1 MKVRITLLALVLL
14 NTIVYAQKTKKVT
27 DKNDYP
33 SFKETY
39 YVLKSDKQIKHG
51 SYEKEIRGRT
61 VKQGQFENGVK
72 TGIWEYYD
80 QNGNVAHKIDLE
92 SDSILYGN
100 SAGEN
105 AEYDKGKYS
114 RPLIVLGGM
123 GSLYQQIG
131 NALRYP
137 SDARRK
143 GTQGKVLIQMIVNDQ
158 GEAEDAKVIEGVGDG
173 LDEEAVRVMKLIDIE
188 FLPALDLN
196 GNPVKSDL
204 VLPITFKLG

>member
-1 MKVRITLLALVLL
+1 MKAKITLLMLVLL
-14 NTIVYAQKTKKVT
+14 NTVAYAQKTKKVT
-27 DKNDYP
+27 NKSDYP

-39 YVLKSDKQIKHG
+39 YVLKSDKSTKHG
-51 SYEKEIRGRT
+51 SYEKEIRGKTIKR
-61 VKQGQFENGVK
+61 GQFENDVK

-80 QNGNVAHKIDLE
+80 QNGSVVHKIDVE
-92 SDSILYGN
+92 SDSILYDKF
-100 SAGEN
+100 ADEN
-105 AEYDKGKYS
+105 TEFNEEKYS

-137 SDARRK
+137 SDARRR
-143 GTQGKVLIQMIVNDQ
+143 GTQGKVLVQMTVNNQ
-158 GEAEDAKVIEGVGDG
+158 GEVEDIEVVEGVGDG

-188 FLPALDLN
+188 ILPALDVN
-196 GNPVKSDL
+196 GDPTDSEL

>member
-1 MKVRITLLALVLL
+1 MKVKITLIALILL
-14 NTIVYAQKTKKVT
+14 NTVVYAQKTKKVT
-27 DKNDYP
+27 NKNDYP

-39 YVLKSDKQIKHG
+39 YVLKSDKQTKHG
-51 SYEKEIRGRT
+51 SYQKEIRGRV
-61 VKQGQFENGVK
+61 VKQGQYKNGVK

-80 QNGNVAHKIDLE
+80 QNENVVHKVSIE
-92 SDSILYGN
+92 NDSILYDK
-100 SAGEN
+100 SANEN
-105 AEYDKGKYS
+105 TEFDREKYS

-143 GTQGKVLIQMIVNDQ
+143 GTQGKVLVQIAINNLGKV
-158 GEAEDAKVIEGVGDG
+158 EDVKVYESIGDG

-188 FLPALDLN
+188 FLPALDLK
-196 GNPVKSDL
+196 GIPVKSDL